1 MSRRCTCLLSCLAAV
16 SCALVAGCASNARGP
31 YNAQA
36 GEQRD
41 IRKAEEIYQQAV
53 ATIASDPEQAKTL
66 LREALGFD
74 LYHGAAH
81 NNLGVLMLGEGRL
94 YDAAEEFEWA
104 RKLMPGHPEP
114 RVNLA
119 ITLERGGK
127 HGDAIDA
134 ARTALE
140 IRPGHIGALQTL
152 TYIQIREGMTDKST
166 MGYLDAIVC
175 RADDAVWRDWAA
187 RQRLKL
193 DSAP

>member
-1 MSRRCTCLLSCLAAV
+1 MNRQSISLLACLAI
-16 SCALVAGCASNARGP
+16 SCAVATGCSGNARGP

-53 ATIASDPEQAKTL
+53 ATIADDPEQAKSL

-119 ITLERGGK
+119 IALERGGK
-127 HGDAIDA
+127 HDDALDA

-140 IRPGHIGALQTL
+140 IRPGHMGALQTL
-152 TYIQIREGMTDKST
+152 AYIQTRQGLVDKAT
-166 MGYLDAIVC
+166 RGYLDAIVC
-175 RADDAVWRDWAA
+175 RADDDSWRDWAA